1 MWPKGHEM
9 GSFEAY
15 FGPEEAKNDSNNV
28 RDINR
33 FHLIPKSST
42 YDAARLR
49 TSITCRFLA

>member
-1 MWPKGHEM
+1 MWPEGHKM